1 MSRDLPRRLLLQG
14 LAGSVLVLLGGLSS
28 GSLVR
33 PAPGTWLGLE
43 PLVGRTAGA
52 LVVAGGVLA
61 LGAAWWHARTLLDEV
76 APRALTRAAALW
88 SLPLLVAP
96 PLFTRDPY
104 AYAAQAAIVVRGL
117 DPYVLGPDA
126 AAGGAWSGQVD
137 AVWRG
142 TPSPYG
148 PAFLAPAALAL
159 RVSGDRVELALL
171 LLRVLAVLGLVLT
184 AWALPRL
191 AERTGVAPQQA
202 LWLGL
207 ANPLLLLHGVAG
219 MHNDVLMVG
228 LVLAALALHRHL
240 AAAGALVVL
249 GALVKAPALAA
260 LPVLVLAV
268 PTWRGRLRAAALVTA
283 GGGAV
288 ALVLPLVTG
297 LGWGWTGT
305 LDAGRSLL
313 SLFSPVSGLGGLLG
327 GAADVLGLAG
337 STAAVRD
344 PVLDAA
350 AVLGVLV
357 AAGLLLMTPR
367 LGPVRALGLALLA
380 VVLLSP
386 TVLPWYLL
394 WGVLPLAAAVPRR
407 AAVALGAGCLVLSLL
422 TWPDGR
428 SVVRPPLHGLPLVLA
443 AAAAAVTWRTAAGTG
458 PPASNEHGWPRP
470 SAQPGP
476 PPDGRSSSGRLL
488 PPS

>member
-1 MSRDLPRRLLLQG
+1 MSRDLPRPLLLLG

-43 PLVGRTAGA
+43 PLLGRTAGA
-52 LVVAGGVLA
+52 LVVAVGVVA
-61 LGAAWWHARTLLDEV
+61 LGTAWWRARACLDGV
-76 APRALTRAAALW
+76 APQALIRAAALW

-126 AAGGAWSGQVD
+126 AAGGVWSGQVD

-159 RVSGDRVELALL
+159 RVSGDRVELAQL
-171 LLRVLAVLGLVLT
+171 LLRLLAVLGLVLA

-191 AERTGVAPQQA
+191 ADRAGVAPQQA

-207 ANPLLLLHGVAG
+207 ANPLLMLHGVAG

-240 AAAGALVVL
+240 VVAGALVVL

-268 PTWRGRLRAAALVTA
+268 RSWPGRLRAAGLVTA
-283 GGGAV
+283 GGGAT
-288 ALVLPLVTG
+288 ALAVPVVTG

-313 SLFSPVSGLGGLLG
+313 SLFSPVTGLGSLLG
-327 GAADVLGLAG
+327 TAAEALGLAG
-337 STAAVRD
+337 TTAGVRD

-357 AAGLLLMTPR
+357 AGGLLLATPR

-394 WGVLPLAAAVPRR
+394 WGVLPLAAAVSRR
-407 AAVALGAGCLVLSLL
+407 TAVALGAACLVLALL

-443 AAAAAVTWRTAAGTG
+443 AGAAAVIWRTEAGTG
-458 PPASNEHGWPRP
+458 RPAAKEHGWPRD
-470 SAQPGP
+470 STQPGP
-476 PPDGRSSSGRLL
+476 PPDGRSSSGR
-488 PPS
+488 PPPPC